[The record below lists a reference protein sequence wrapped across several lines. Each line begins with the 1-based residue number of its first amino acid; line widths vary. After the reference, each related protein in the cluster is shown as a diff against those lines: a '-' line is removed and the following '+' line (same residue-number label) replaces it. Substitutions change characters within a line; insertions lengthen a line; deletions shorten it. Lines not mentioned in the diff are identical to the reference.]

1 MFALENAKELE
12 ILWRAGGWG
21 PGDDVKSG
29 TIVLNRQLHEFVLC
43 RLIWISA
50 ACTEVK
56 ERDMP
61 RVEFFGFRDRSDD
74 VLRGVDR
81 GDRYSEACDSR
92 EDAVLSLN
100 NILHDTVLGI
110 PRTDA
115 VCVSRFFQQG
125 NILPVLRTRFTLS
138 ICI

>member
-12 ILWRAGGWG
+12 SLWRAGGWG

-56 ERDMP
+56 ERDLP
-61 RVEFFGFRDRSDD
+61 RVEFFSFRDRSDD
-74 VLRGVDR
+74 VLCGVDR
-81 GDRYSEACDSR
+81 GGRYSEACDSR
-92 EDAVLSLN
+92 EDAVPSLN
-100 NILHDTVLGI
+100 SIFRDTVLGMG
-110 PRTDA
+110 RYDS
-115 VCVSRFFQQG
+115 VCVSDFLQQG
-125 NILPVLRTRFTLS
+125 NFLPVLRTRFTLS